1 MGQGTVLSHIKNL
14 VRHYYL
20 GKERLVM
27 NQLSKDE
34 IIELKKAQQ
43 DELVGTEVYGRL
55 AKLVK
60 DPHHAK
66 ILSQIAED
74 ERCHAKIFKKYTGTA
89 LKVSKLR
96 VLFYV
101 LVSRI
106 FGLTFGV
113 KLQERGEKAAQ
124 KKYTQIFN
132 AIPEMKEII
141 EAEEKHEA
149 KLINLI
155 NAEKLSYTSSVV
167 LGLNDAL
174 VELTGALAGFTLSI
188 QNSKIIALMGLI
200 TGISASL
207 SLAASEYL
215 SIKSEADSEAQQ
227 RAVKSAFHTG
237 IAYIFT
243 VIALITPYFLMV
255 NYVASLIVTIMVAI
269 IIIFIFNFYISVV
282 NDYNFKR
289 RFVEMAA
296 ISIGVA
302 TLSFIIGYLVKTFL
316 GFKI

>member
-1 MGQGTVLSHIKNL
+1 MKKLN
-14 VRHYYL
+14 
-20 GKERLVM
+20 
-27 NQLSKDE
+27 DAE
-34 IIELKKAQQ
+34 IVELKKVQQ
-43 DELVGTEVYGRL
+43 DELVGTEVYERL

-60 DPHHAK
+60 DPHNAK
-66 ILSQIAED
+66 ILKKIADD
-74 ERCHAKIFKKYTGTA
+74 EKHHANIFKKYTGKA
-89 LKVSKLR
+89 LKVSRLR

-113 KLQERGEKAAQ
+113 KLQERGKEAAH
-124 KKYTQIFN
+124 KKYTQMFN

-149 KLINLI
+149 ELINLI
-155 NAEKLSYTSSVV
+155 NAEKLSYMSSVV

-215 SIKSEADSEAQQ
+215 SIKSEANPEVQH
-227 RAVKSAFHTG
+227 RAVKSALHTG
-237 IAYIFT
+237 IAYIIT
-243 VIALITPYFLMV
+243 VIALVIPYFLMV

-269 IIIFIFNFYISVV
+269 TIIFIFNFYISVA

-289 RFVEMAA
+289 RFIEMAA

-302 TLSFIIGYLVKTFL
+302 TLSFIIGYLVKIFF

>member
-1 MGQGTVLSHIKNL
+1 
-14 VRHYYL
+14 
-20 GKERLVM
+20 M
-27 NQLSKDE
+27 NQLNEAE

-43 DELVGTEVYGRL
+43 DELIGTEVYDRL
-55 AKLVK
+55 SKLVK
-60 DPHHAK
+60 DPHNAK
-66 ILSQIAED
+66 ILKQIAED
-74 ERCHAKIFKKYTGTA
+74 EKHHANIFKKYTGA
-89 LKVSKLR
+89 DIKVNKLR

-101 LVSRI
+101 FISRI

-113 KLQERGEKAAQ
+113 KLQEREEEAAQ
-124 KKYTQIFN
+124 KKYTKMLN
-132 AIPEMKEII
+132 AFPEMKEII

-149 KLINLI
+149 ELINLI
-155 NAEKLSYTSSVV
+155 NEERLSYMSSVV

-207 SLAASEYL
+207 SMAASEYL
-215 SIKSEADSEAQQ
+215 STKSETDPKIQQ
-227 RAVKSAFHTG
+227 RAAKSALYTG
-237 IAYIFT
+237 VAYIFT
-243 VIALITPYFLMV
+243 VIALIIPYFLMA
-255 NYVASLIVTIMVAI
+255 NYITSLITTIGIAI
-269 IIIFIFNFYISVV
+269 AIIFIFNFYISVA

-289 RFVEMAA
+289 RFIEMAA

-316 GFKI
+316 GFEI

>member
-1 MGQGTVLSHIKNL
+1 M
-14 VRHYYL
+14 RYCYL
-20 GKERLVM
+20 GKGKKLAM
-27 NQLSKDE
+27 NQLNEAE

-43 DELVGTEVYGRL
+43 DELIGTEVYDRL
-55 AKLVK
+55 SKLVK
-60 DPHHAK
+60 NPHNAK
-66 ILSQIAED
+66 VLKQIAED
-74 ERCHAKIFKKYTGTA
+74 EKHHANIFKKYTGA
-89 LKVSKLR
+89 DIKVNKLR

-101 LVSRI
+101 FISRI

-113 KLQERGEKAAQ
+113 KLQERGEEAAQ
-124 KKYTQIFN
+124 RKYTKMAN
-132 AIPEMKEII
+132 AIPEMEEII

-149 KLINLI
+149 EIINLI
-155 NAEKLSYTSSVV
+155 NEERLSYMSSVV

-207 SLAASEYL
+207 SMAASEYL
-215 SIKSEADSEAQQ
+215 STKSETDPEVQK
-227 RAVKSAFHTG
+227 RAAKSALYTG

-243 VIALITPYFLMV
+243 VIALIIPYFLMF
-255 NYVASLIVTIMVAI
+255 NYIASLITTIVIAI
-269 IIIFIFNFYISVV
+269 TIIFIFNFYISVA
-282 NDYNFKR
+282 NDYNFKK
-289 RFVEMAA
+289 RFIEMAA

-316 GFKI
+316 GFEI

>member
-1 MGQGTVLSHIKNL
+1 
-14 VRHYYL
+14 
-20 GKERLVM
+20 M
-27 NQLSKDE
+27 NQLSDAE

-43 DELVGTEVYGRL
+43 NELVGTEVYGRL

-60 DPHHAK
+60 DPHNAK
-66 ILSQIAED
+66 ILNQIAED
-74 ERCHAKIFKKYTGTA
+74 EKQHANIFKSYTGTA

-101 LVSRI
+101 LISRI

-113 KLQERGEKAAQ
+113 KLQERGKEAVQ
-124 KKYTQIFN
+124 KKYTRMFHT
-132 AIPEMKEII
+132 IPEMKEII

-155 NAEKLSYTSSVV
+155 NTGKLSYTSSVV

-215 SIKSEADSEAQQ
+215 SIKSEANPEAQQ
-227 RAVKSAFHTG
+227 RAVKSALHTG

-255 NYVASLIVTIMVAI
+255 NYVASLILTVMVAI
-269 IIIFIFNFYISVV
+269 TIIFIFNFYISVA
-282 NDYNFKR
+282 NDYNFKK
-289 RFVEMAA
+289 RFIEMAV

>member
-1 MGQGTVLSHIKNL
+1 MKKLS
-14 VRHYYL
+14 
-20 GKERLVM
+20 
-27 NQLSKDE
+27 DAE
-34 IIELKKAQQ
+34 ISELKKAQQ

-60 DPHHAK
+60 DSHNAK
-66 ILSQIAED
+66 ILKKIAED
-74 ERCHAKIFKKYTGTA
+74 EKHHANIFKKYTGKA

-113 KLQERGEKAAQ
+113 KLQERGKEAAQ
-124 KKYTQIFN
+124 KKYTQMFN
-132 AIPEMKEII
+132 TIPEMKEII

-149 KLINLI
+149 ELINLI
-155 NAEKLSYTSSVV
+155 NAEKLSYMSSVV

-215 SIKSEADSEAQQ
+215 SIKSEADPEAQQ
-227 RAVKSAFHTG
+227 RAAKSALYTG
-237 IAYIFT
+237 IAYIIT
-243 VIALITPYFLMV
+243 VIALVIPYFLMV
-255 NYVASLIVTIMVAI
+255 NYVASLIVTIIVAI
-269 IIIFIFNFYISVV
+269 TIIFIFNFYISVA

-289 RFVEMAA
+289 RFIEMAV

>member
-1 MGQGTVLSHIKNL
+1 MKKLS
-14 VRHYYL
+14 
-20 GKERLVM
+20 
-27 NQLSKDE
+27 DAE

-55 AKLVK
+55 AKLAK
-60 DPHHAK
+60 DPHNAK
-66 ILSQIAED
+66 ILKKIAED
-74 ERCHAKIFKKYTGTA
+74 EKHHTNIFKKYTGKA

-113 KLQERGEKAAQ
+113 KLQERNKVAAQ
-124 KKYTQIFN
+124 KKYTQILN
-132 AIPEMKEII
+132 AIPEMKEVID
-141 EAEEKHEA
+141 AEEKHEA
-149 KLINLI
+149 ELINLI
-155 NAEKLSYTSSVV
+155 NKEKLSYMSSVI

-207 SLAASEYL
+207 SLSASEYL
-215 SIKSEADSEAQQ
+215 SIKSEANPEEAQQ
-227 RAVKSAFHTG
+227 KAAKSALYTG
-237 IAYIFT
+237 IAYILT
-243 VIALITPYFLMV
+243 VIALVIPYFLIV
-255 NYVASLIVTIMVAI
+255 NYVASLIVTIVIAI
-269 IIIFIFNFYISVV
+269 MIIFVFNFYISVA

-289 RFVEMAA
+289 RFIEMAV
-296 ISIGVA
+296 ISISVA

>member
-1 MGQGTVLSHIKNL
+1 VKQQNRALLFNKE
-14 VRHYYL
+14 
-20 GKERLVM
+20 ERLNM
-27 NQLSKDE
+27 KKLSDAE
-34 IIELKKAQQ
+34 MVELKKAQQ
-43 DELVGTEVYGRL
+43 NELERTEVYGRL

-60 DPHHAK
+60 DPHNAK
-66 ILSQIAED
+66 ILKQIAED
-74 ERCHAKIFKKYTGTA
+74 EKHHAGIFKKYTGTA

-101 LVSRI
+101 LVSKI

-113 KLQERGEKAAQ
+113 KLQERVKEVAQ
-124 KKYTQIFN
+124 KNYTQMLN

-141 EAEEKHEA
+141 EAEEKHETELII
-149 KLINLI
+149 LINK
-155 NAEKLSYTSSVV
+155 EHLSYMSSVV
-167 LGLNDAL
+167 LGLNDSL

-215 SIKSEADSEAQQ
+215 SIKSEADQKEVQQ
-227 RAVKSAFHTG
+227 RAAKSALYTG
-237 IAYIFT
+237 IAYIVT
-243 VIALITPYFLMV
+243 VITLVFPYFLMA
-255 NYVASLIVTIMVAI
+255 NYVASLIVTIMIAI
-269 IIIFIFNFYISVV
+269 TIIFIFNFYISIA
-282 NDYNFKR
+282 NDYHFKK
-289 RFVEMAA
+289 RFIEMAV
-296 ISIGVA
+296 ISIGVV

>member
-1 MGQGTVLSHIKNL
+1 MKKLS
-14 VRHYYL
+14 
-20 GKERLVM
+20 
-27 NQLSKDE
+27 DAE

-43 DELVGTEVYGRL
+43 DELVGMEVYGRL
-55 AKLVK
+55 AKLVE
-60 DPHHAK
+60 DPHNAK
-66 ILSQIAED
+66 ILKQIAED
-74 ERCHAKIFKKYTGTA
+74 EKRHANIFKKYTGKA

-113 KLQERGEKAAQ
+113 KLQERNKVAAQ
-124 KKYTQIFN
+124 KKYTQILN
-132 AIPEMKEII
+132 AIPEMKEVI
-141 EAEEKHEA
+141 EAEEKHET

-155 NAEKLSYTSSVV
+155 NKEKLSYMSSVI

-207 SLAASEYL
+207 SLSASEYL
-215 SIKSEADSEAQQ
+215 SIKSEANPEEAQQ
-227 RAVKSAFHTG
+227 KAAKSALYTG
-237 IAYIFT
+237 IAYILT
-243 VIALITPYFLMV
+243 VIALVIPYFLIV
-255 NYVASLIVTIMVAI
+255 NYVASLIVTIVIAI
-269 IIIFIFNFYISVV
+269 MIIFVFNFYISVA

-289 RFVEMAA
+289 RFIEMAV

-302 TLSFIIGYLVKTFL
+302 TLSFIIEYLVKTFL

>member
-1 MGQGTVLSHIKNL
+1 MKKLS
-14 VRHYYL
+14 
-20 GKERLVM
+20 ET
-27 NQLSKDE
+27 E
-34 IIELKKAQQ
+34 IVELKKAQQ
-43 DELVGTEVYGRL
+43 DELIGMEVYNRL

-60 DPHHAK
+60 DPHNAK
-66 ILSQIAED
+66 ILKQIAVD
-74 ERCHAKIFKKYTGTA
+74 EKQHANIFKNYTGTT
-89 LKVSKLR
+89 LKVSKRR
-96 VLFYV
+96 VLFY
-101 LVSRI
+101 LLISKI
-106 FGLTFGV
+106 FGLTFGI
-113 KLQERGEKAAQ
+113 KLQERGKATVQ
-124 KKYTQIFN
+124 KKYTQLFN
-132 AIPEMKEII
+132 TIPEMKEIV
-141 EAEEKHEA
+141 ETEEKHEA

-155 NAEKLSYTSSVV
+155 NAKKLSYTSSVV

-215 SIKSEADSEAQQ
+215 SIKSEANPEVQQ
-227 RAVKSAFHTG
+227 RAVKSALHTG

-255 NYVASLIVTIMVAI
+255 NYIASLIMTVIIAI
-269 IIIFIFNFYISVV
+269 TIIFIFNFYISVA
-282 NDYNFKR
+282 NNYNFKR

-302 TLSFIIGYLVKTFL
+302 TLSFFIGYLVKTFL
-316 GFKI
+316 GFKM

>member
-1 MGQGTVLSHIKNL
+1 MKKLN
-14 VRHYYL
+14 
-20 GKERLVM
+20 
-27 NQLSKDE
+27 DAE
-34 IIELKKAQQ
+34 IIELEKVQQ

-60 DPHHAK
+60 DPHNAK
-66 ILSQIAED
+66 ILKKIAED
-74 ERCHAKIFKKYTGTA
+74 EKRHADIFKKYTGKA

-113 KLQERGEKAAQ
+113 KLQERGKKAAH
-124 KKYTQIFN
+124 KKYTQMFN
-132 AIPEMKEII
+132 TIPEMKEII

-149 KLINLI
+149 ELINLI
-155 NAEKLSYTSSVV
+155 NAKKLSYMSSVV

-215 SIKSEADSEAQQ
+215 SIKSEANPEVQQ
-227 RAVKSAFHTG
+227 RAVKSALYTG
-237 IAYIFT
+237 IAYIIT
-243 VIALITPYFLMV
+243 VIALVIPYFLIV
-255 NYVASLIVTIMVAI
+255 NYVASLIMTIMVAI
-269 IIIFIFNFYISVV
+269 TIIFIFNFYISVA

-289 RFVEMAA
+289 RFIEMAA

>member
-1 MGQGTVLSHIKNL
+1 MKKLN
-14 VRHYYL
+14 
-20 GKERLVM
+20 
-27 NQLSKDE
+27 DAE

-43 DELVGTEVYGRL
+43 DELVGMEVYGRL
-55 AKLVK
+55 AKLVQ
-60 DPHHAK
+60 DPHNAK
-66 ILSQIAED
+66 ILKQIAED
-74 ERCHAKIFKKYTGTA
+74 EKRHANIFKKYTGKA
-89 LKVSKLR
+89 LKVSKFR

-113 KLQERGEKAAQ
+113 KLQERDKKAAQ
-124 KKYTQIFN
+124 KKYAKMLN
-132 AIPEMKEII
+132 AIPEMKEVI
-141 EAEEKHEA
+141 EAEEKHET

-155 NAEKLSYTSSVV
+155 NAKKLSYMSSVV

-207 SLAASEYL
+207 SLSASEYL
-215 SIKSEADSEAQQ
+215 SIKSEADPEEGQQ
-227 RAVKSAFHTG
+227 RAAKSAVHTG

-243 VIALITPYFLMV
+243 VIALVIPYFLMV
-255 NYVASLIVTIMVAI
+255 NYVASLIVTIMIAI
-269 IIIFIFNFYISVV
+269 TIIFVFNFYISVA

-289 RFVEMAA
+289 RFIEMVA

-302 TLSFIIGYLVKTFL
+302 TLSFIIGYLVKTFF

>member
-1 MGQGTVLSHIKNL
+1 MKKLN
-14 VRHYYL
+14 
-20 GKERLVM
+20 
-27 NQLSKDE
+27 DAE

-55 AKLVK
+55 AKLAK
-60 DPHHAK
+60 DPHNAK
-66 ILSQIAED
+66 ILKKIAED
-74 ERCHAKIFKKYTGTA
+74 EKYHTNIFKKYTGTA

-113 KLQERGEKAAQ
+113 KLQERNKVAAQ
-124 KKYTQIFN
+124 KKYTQILN
-132 AIPEMKEII
+132 AIPEMKEVI

-149 KLINLI
+149 ELINLI
-155 NAEKLSYTSSVV
+155 NKEKLSYMSSVI

-174 VELTGALAGFTLSI
+174 LELTGALAGFTLSI

-207 SLAASEYL
+207 SIAASEYL
-215 SIKSEADSEAQQ
+215 SIKSEVGPEVQQ
-227 RAVKSAFHTG
+227 RAAKSALYTG
-237 IAYIFT
+237 IAYILT
-243 VIALITPYFLMV
+243 VIALVIPYFLIV
-255 NYVASLIVTIMVAI
+255 NYVASLIVTIVIAI
-269 IIIFIFNFYISVV
+269 TIIFVFNFYISVA

-289 RFVEMAA
+289 RFIEMAA
-296 ISIGVA
+296 ISISVA

>member
-1 MGQGTVLSHIKNL
+1 MKKLN
-14 VRHYYL
+14 
-20 GKERLVM
+20 
-27 NQLSKDE
+27 DAE
-34 IIELKKAQQ
+34 IVELKKVQQ
-43 DELVGTEVYGRL
+43 DELVGAEVYGRL

-60 DPHHAK
+60 DPHIAK
-66 ILSQIAED
+66 ILKKIAED
-74 ERCHAKIFKKYTGTA
+74 EKHHANIFKKYTSTA
-89 LKVSKLR
+89 LKVNKLR
-96 VLFYV
+96 VLFYL
-101 LVSRI
+101 LVTRI

-113 KLQERGEKAAQ
+113 KLQERGEEAEQ
-124 KKYTQIFN
+124 KKYTQMSN
-132 AIPEMKEII
+132 TIPEMKEII

-149 KLINLI
+149 ELIHLI
-155 NAEKLSYTSSVV
+155 NAEKLSYMSSVV

-215 SIKSEADSEAQQ
+215 SIKSEADPEEAQQ
-227 RAVKSAFHTG
+227 RAVKSALHTG
-237 IAYIFT
+237 IAYIIT
-243 VIALITPYFLMV
+243 VIALITPYFLIV
-255 NYVASLIVTIMVAI
+255 NYVASLIVTIVIAI
-269 IIIFIFNFYISVV
+269 TIIFIFNFYISVA

-289 RFVEMAA
+289 RFIEMAA

>member
-1 MGQGTVLSHIKNL
+1 MRKLN
-14 VRHYYL
+14 
-20 GKERLVM
+20 
-27 NQLSKDE
+27 DAE
-34 IIELKKAQQ
+34 INELKKAQQ

-60 DPHHAK
+60 NPDNAK
-66 ILSQIAED
+66 ILKQIAED
-74 ERCHAKIFKKYTGTA
+74 EKQHANIFKNYTGTT
-89 LKVSKLR
+89 LKVSKSR

-113 KLQERGEKAAQ
+113 KLQERDKKAAH

-132 AIPEMKEII
+132 TIPEMKGII
-141 EAEEKHEA
+141 EAEEKHET

-155 NAEKLSYTSSVV
+155 NAEKLSYMSSVV

-188 QNSKIIALMGLI
+188 QNLKIIALMGLI

-215 SIKSEADSEAQQ
+215 SIKSETNPKVQ
-227 RAVKSAFHTG
+227 RH
-237 IAYIFT
+237 
-243 VIALITPYFLMV
+243 
-255 NYVASLIVTIMVAI
+255 SLTYSCPIYKM
-269 IIIFIFNFYISVV
+269 
-282 NDYNFKR
+282 
-289 RFVEMAA
+289 
-296 ISIGVA
+296 
-302 TLSFIIGYLVKTFL
+302 
-316 GFKI
+316 

>member
-1 MGQGTVLSHIKNL
+1 MKKLN
-14 VRHYYL
+14 
-20 GKERLVM
+20 
-27 NQLSKDE
+27 DAE
-34 IIELKKAQQ
+34 IVELKKAQQ
-43 DELVGTEVYGRL
+43 DELVGTEVYRRL

-60 DPHHAK
+60 SPRNAK
-66 ILSQIAED
+66 VLKQIAED
-74 ERCHAKIFKKYTGTA
+74 EKYHANIFKKYTSTA
-89 LKVSKLR
+89 LKVNKLR

-113 KLQERGEKAAQ
+113 KLQERGKVAAQ
-124 KKYTQIFN
+124 KKYTQILN
-132 AIPEMKEII
+132 VIPEMKEVI

-149 KLINLI
+149 ELINLI
-155 NAEKLSYTSSVV
+155 NKEKLSYMSSVV

-207 SLAASEYL
+207 SIAASEYL
-215 SIKSEADSEAQQ
+215 SIKSEADPEVQQ
-227 RAVKSAFHTG
+227 RAAKSALYTG
-237 IAYIFT
+237 IAYILT
-243 VIALITPYFLMV
+243 VIALVIPYFLIV
-255 NYVASLIVTIMVAI
+255 NYVASLIVTIVIAI
-269 IIIFIFNFYISVV
+269 TIIFVFNFYISVA

-289 RFVEMAA
+289 RFIEMAA

>member
-1 MGQGTVLSHIKNL
+1 MK
-14 VRHYYL
+14 
-20 GKERLVM
+20 GKKLAM
-27 NQLSKDE
+27 NQLNEAE

-43 DELVGTEVYGRL
+43 DELIGTEVYGRL
-55 AKLVK
+55 SKLVK
-60 DPHHAK
+60 NPHNAK
-66 ILSQIAED
+66 VLKQIAED
-74 ERCHAKIFKKYTGTA
+74 EKHHANIFKKYTGA
-89 LKVSKLR
+89 DIKVNKLR

-101 LVSRI
+101 FISRI

-113 KLQERGEKAAQ
+113 KLQERGEEAAQ
-124 KKYTQIFN
+124 KKYTQMLN

-141 EAEEKHEA
+141 ESEEKHEA
-149 KLINLI
+149 ELINLI
-155 NAEKLSYTSSVV
+155 NEERLSYMSSVV

-207 SLAASEYL
+207 SMAASEYL
-215 SIKSEADSEAQQ
+215 STKSETDPEVQQ
-227 RAVKSAFHTG
+227 RAAKSALYTG

-243 VIALITPYFLMV
+243 VIALITPYFLIY
-255 NYVASLIVTIMVAI
+255 NYVTSLIVTIIIAI
-269 IIIFIFNFYISVV
+269 TIIFIFNFYISVT

-289 RFVEMAA
+289 RFIEMAA

-316 GFKI
+316 GFEI

>member
-1 MGQGTVLSHIKNL
+1 MKKLS
-14 VRHYYL
+14 
-20 GKERLVM
+20 
-27 NQLSKDE
+27 DAE
-34 IIELKKAQQ
+34 IVELKKVQQ
-43 DELVGTEVYGRL
+43 DELVGTEVYKRL

-60 DPHHAK
+60 DPHNAK
-66 ILSQIAED
+66 ILKKIAED
-74 ERCHAKIFKKYTGTA
+74 EKHHANIFKKYTGKA

-113 KLQERGEKAAQ
+113 KLQERGKEAAQ
-124 KKYTQIFN
+124 KKYTQMFHT
-132 AIPEMKEII
+132 IPEMKEII

-149 KLINLI
+149 ELIHLI
-155 NAEKLSYTSSVV
+155 NAEKLSYMSSVV

-215 SIKSEADSEAQQ
+215 SIKSEAHPEAQQ

-243 VIALITPYFLMV
+243 VIALITPYFLLV

-269 IIIFIFNFYISVV
+269 TIIFIFNFYISIA

-289 RFVEMAA
+289 RFIEMAA

>member
-1 MGQGTVLSHIKNL
+1 MKKLN
-14 VRHYYL
+14 
-20 GKERLVM
+20 
-27 NQLSKDE
+27 DAE
-34 IIELKKAQQ
+34 IVELKKVQQ

-60 DPHHAK
+60 DPHNAK
-66 ILSQIAED
+66 ILKKIAED
-74 ERCHAKIFKKYTGTA
+74 EKHHANIFKKYTGKA

-113 KLQERGEKAAQ
+113 KLQERGKEAAQ
-124 KKYTQIFN
+124 KKYTKMFN

-149 KLINLI
+149 ELINLI
-155 NAEKLSYTSSVV
+155 NAKKLSYMSSVV

-215 SIKSEADSEAQQ
+215 SIKSEANPEVQQ

-237 IAYIFT
+237 IAYIIT
-243 VIALITPYFLMV
+243 VIALVIPYFLMI
-255 NYVASLIVTIMVAI
+255 NYVASLIVTIVIAI
-269 IIIFIFNFYISVV
+269 TIIFIFNFYISVA

-289 RFVEMAA
+289 RFIEMAA

-302 TLSFIIGYLVKTFL
+302 TLSFIIGYLVKTFF

>member
-1 MGQGTVLSHIKNL
+1 
-14 VRHYYL
+14 
-20 GKERLVM
+20 M
-27 NQLSKDE
+27 NQLNETE

-43 DELVGTEVYGRL
+43 DELIGTEVYDRL
-55 AKLVK
+55 SKLVK
-60 DPHHAK
+60 NPHNAK
-66 ILSQIAED
+66 VLKQIAED
-74 ERCHAKIFKKYTGTA
+74 EKHHANIFKKYTGA
-89 LKVSKLR
+89 DIKVNKLR

-101 LVSRI
+101 FISRI

-113 KLQERGEKAAQ
+113 KLQERGEEAAQ
-124 KKYTQIFN
+124 KKYTQMLN

-149 KLINLI
+149 ELINLI
-155 NAEKLSYTSSVV
+155 KEERLSYMSSVV

-207 SLAASEYL
+207 SMAASEYL
-215 SIKSEADSEAQQ
+215 STKSETDPKIQQ
-227 RAVKSAFHTG
+227 RAAKSALYTG
-237 IAYIFT
+237 VAYIFT
-243 VIALITPYFLMV
+243 VIALIIPYFLMV
-255 NYVASLIVTIMVAI
+255 NYITSLITTIVIAI
-269 IIIFIFNFYISVV
+269 TIVFIFNFYISVA

-289 RFVEMAA
+289 RFIEMAA

-316 GFKI
+316 GFEI

>member
-1 MGQGTVLSHIKNL
+1 
-14 VRHYYL
+14 
-20 GKERLVM
+20 M
-27 NQLSKDE
+27 NQLSKAE

-43 DELVGTEVYGRL
+43 NELIGTEVYGRL

-60 DPHHAK
+60 DPHNAK
-66 ILSQIAED
+66 ILKQIAED
-74 ERCHAKIFKKYTGTA
+74 EKQHANIFKNYTGIV

-113 KLQERGEKAAQ
+113 KLQERGKKAAQ
-124 KKYTQIFN
+124 KKYTQMFHT
-132 AIPEMKEII
+132 IPEMKEII
-141 EAEEKHEA
+141 EAEEKHET
-149 KLINLI
+149 KLIDLI
-155 NAEKLSYTSSVV
+155 NVGKLSYMSSVV

-215 SIKSEADSEAQQ
+215 SIKSEAHPEAQQ
-227 RAVKSAFHTG
+227 RAVKSALHTG

-243 VIALITPYFLMV
+243 VIALIIPYFLMV
-255 NYVASLIVTIMVAI
+255 NYVASLILTVMVAI
-269 IIIFIFNFYISVV
+269 TIIFIFNFYISVA
-282 NDYNFKR
+282 NDYNFKK
-289 RFVEMAA
+289 RFIEMAV